1 MANVE
6 AATVIPLAQ
15 GGTPAAGLLK
25 PLLICTVLAVFISLI
40 TLGGAIFWLS
50 RTGHLP
56 SQGPSASATV
66 VAKADPPKMKSVAL
80 EPLLVNLADDGGHS
94 YLRIAITVQT
104 EEPPPAK
111 GEKAKAEPEAKGKA
125 AVSEW
130 EAPMRDT
137 ALEVL
142 GRERSQTLLASDG
155 KQLLKNDLHQAFTQH
170 VPGAHVR
177 DVLFTEFLV
186 QQ

>member
-1 MANVE
+1 MENAQ

-15 GGTPAAGLLK
+15 GSTPAAGLLK
-25 PLLICTVLAVFISLI
+25 PLLLCTVLAVFISFI
-40 TLGGAIFWLS
+40 TLGGAILWLS
-50 RTGHLP
+50 RTGHLL
-56 SQGPSASATV
+56 SQGPGPSATV
-66 VAKADPPKMKSVAL
+66 AVKAEVPKIKSIAL
-80 EPLLVNLADDGGHS
+80 EPLLVNLADDGGRS

-104 EEPPPAK
+104 EDPPLAK
-111 GEKAKAEPEAKGKA
+111 GEKSKAEPEAKGK

-142 GRERSQTLLASDG
+142 GREKAQTLLASDG
-155 KQLLKNDLHQAFTQH
+155 KQLLKNDLHQAFSQH
-170 VPGAHVR
+170 VPGARVR